1 MGHLIK
7 AIKQTCGVDVSRW
20 TEPSKKQNQEKKKNH
35 PIYNDCHKI
44 RLQCRAKSEADRC
57 LWQQRG
63 KEAERLKGEQTSRM
77 TYLDGKWAARNMKL
91 AQIDYLSTTGGSN
104 SKPST
109 MAVGGMGLGR
119 GGGRV

>member
-1 MGHLIK
+1 MVLTLADGLNH
-7 AIKQTCGVDVSRW
+7 QTNK
-20 TEPSKKQNQEKKKNH
+20 TKKKGKKKKNH

-109 MAVGGMGLGR
+109 MVVGGMGLGR
-119 GGGRV
+119 GGGGGV